1 MPFGGLRVIALESR
15 RRDAMEELIVRHGGQ
30 PFVAPAVK
38 ETPIERHEEVHRWAE
53 RLFAGDFD
61 LVVLTTGAGVTYLR
75 DIVGEKLIE
84 ALRRV
89 TLVSRGP
96 KPAETLQELGLPG
109 AIVAGEPG
117 SWHEI
122 VDVIAA
128 RPERRI
134 GIQEHGRENP
144 QLVAALE
151 ALGAEVSTISI
162 YQWTL
167 PDDSGPLREAARRI
181 AERECDVVLFTTSI
195 QLTHLLDAAGDRAG
209 EVLEGLRNDM
219 VVGSVGPVMTAALA
233 DYGITPQVVP
243 AQPKMQMLVRDALC
257 GARMPHKKVS

>member
-1 MPFGGLRVIALESR
+1 
-15 RRDAMEELIVRHGGQ
+15 MEELIVRHGGEA
-30 PFVAPAVK
+30 FVAPAVK

-75 DIVGEKLIE
+75 DIVGERLIE
-84 ALRRV
+84 ALRRI

-96 KPAETLQELGLPG
+96 KPAETLEELGVSG

-195 QLTHLLDAAGDRAG
+195 QLTHLLDAAGERADS
-209 EVLEGLRNDM
+209 VLAALREDL

-243 AQPKMQMLVRDALC
+243 SQPKMQMLVREALC
-257 GARMPHKKVS
+257 GAAMPRKKVS